1 VSMRFPEQRE
11 PARGGTR
18 YLRALRE
25 HWPFIALTVIAALLA
40 AGAYTSLAAKRY
52 EAAADILVSPVS
64 SDDPAFTGLPVIRE
78 SVESRSVVTVARLLR
93 SPQVAD
99 AVRSRLGLDLDREA
113 LLERIEV
120 RPQEQSNIVTVI
132 AEGDTPTQA
141 RQVANGFAEAL
152 LAERKAQFDRAARGV
167 LQRLSSAPGDAGAAR
182 AERISVLRGLLG
194 AGDPTLQ
201 LASEAVA
208 PSKPSWPRPALS
220 LAVALLAGLL
230 IGMGIAVGL
239 EIVSPLVLQEDQL
252 ATYGAA
258 IIARVPRARREQL
271 RTLIEQGRLP
281 RDLIDHYRLLC
292 AQVARGPTGFPQ
304 SVLVTG
310 PSSAVDR
317 ATVAFLLARVSG
329 RDTAFVDAD
338 LRHGT
343 LSSLLSDSGP
353 KAKEALPRRVQDVEL
368 AGRDGEDLE
377 AYRSGSEL
385 LVIDA
390 PSPSESA
397 EAFWFATQVD
407 RVLVVVRL
415 GRTRHERLD
424 ELMDTLANAGIAA
437 SFVVVGRRIARGESE
452 RLEAV
457 SRPTVLSSS
466 G

>member
-1 VSMRFPEQRE
+1 MRFPEQRE

-220 LAVALLAGLL
+220 LAV
-230 IGMGIAVGL
+230 
-239 EIVSPLVLQEDQL
+239 VLQEDQL

-329 RDTAFVDAD
+329 RDAAFVDAD

-457 SRPTVLSSS
+457 SRPTVLSPS